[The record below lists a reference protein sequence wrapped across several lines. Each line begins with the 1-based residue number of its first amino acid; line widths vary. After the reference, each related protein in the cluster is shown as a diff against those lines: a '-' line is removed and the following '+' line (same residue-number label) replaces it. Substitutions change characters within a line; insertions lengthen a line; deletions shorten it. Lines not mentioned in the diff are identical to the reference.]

1 MRKLVSLLL
10 LLSVA
15 PLSGDDAP
23 TEDPRW
29 AEAMA
34 SYLAGRDDEGHNSLV
49 ALVEDHP
56 GDLDLAATCYRTI
69 IREEGTIANT
79 NPWINFAS
87 EQILAL
93 ERLGALS
100 ANSFTKLDS
109 AKGASSKCANR
120 SIASTKRI
128 STTSSGACCRPRPIA
143 NLISRRPVPST

>member
-15 PLSGDDAP
+15 PLSADDAP

-100 ANSFTKLDS
+100 ANSFTIRS
-109 AKGASSKCANR
+109 AFHNVVEVGLSEGRQLQVLPLQEHA
-120 SIASTKRI
+120 
-128 STTSSGACCRPRPIA
+128 GEDVGQ
-143 NLISRRPVPST
+143 LG